1 MEYIKFG
8 AEIVIYGVALFI
20 AIGVTVSLIG
30 GAIGFVLWTW
40 DKLKEEKSQWKNW
53 EK

>member
-1 MEYIKFG
+1 MEYIKLG
-8 AEIVIYGVALFI
+8 AEVVIYGVALFI

-30 GAIGFVLWTW
+30 GAIGFVLWTL

-53 EK
+53 DK